1 MVKQKIGFTKLD
13 YYNINLKSNELR
25 IILIIIVILIIT
37 LIFRKSINNLL
48 ERIIV
53 FSIIFFLFLIISKN
67 ILITIIGTLL
77 IFLIVNLTI
86 NYKTTIEN
94 FQDMDEKI
102 ETKDTKIDSDSIKNI
117 VNELSEPGFTENIF
131 QDDKLNKS
139 KDGIKKLLDQING
152 GIELKDDD
160 LKETKKLDVDHTPYS
175 DDKNSSPLKK
185 AQKEAFELIDTV
197 SALNDTIT
205 SLAPILTEGK
215 KLMGMFQNIQI

>member
-94 FQDMDEKI
+94 FQDMDEKKI
-102 ETKDTKIDSDSIKNI
+102 EGDSIKNI

-131 QDDKLNKS
+131 EDDKLNKS